1 MEKTETKTKEQLNE
15 EFSKVLGGAMI
26 TVQVELFEPFVRF
39 AKDYQA
45 FFGNKDTFE
54 IFCMK
59 LIYDNLNRLHWDL
72 TKSVENKKHILDGQE
87 WFEKHPHLATSQ
99 TEDEEETKDC

>member
-1 MEKTETKTKEQLNE
+1 MENTETKPIKALDE
-15 EFSKVLGGAMI
+15 ELSKALGGKLLTVHI
-26 TVQVELFEPFVRF
+26 TLFEPFVTF

-59 LIYDNLNRLHWDL
+59 LIYDGLNRLHWDL
-72 TKSVENKKHILDGQE
+72 TKFVENKKHILDGQE
-87 WFEKHPHLATSQ
+87 WFMKHPHLATSQ
-99 TEDEEETKDC
+99 TEDE